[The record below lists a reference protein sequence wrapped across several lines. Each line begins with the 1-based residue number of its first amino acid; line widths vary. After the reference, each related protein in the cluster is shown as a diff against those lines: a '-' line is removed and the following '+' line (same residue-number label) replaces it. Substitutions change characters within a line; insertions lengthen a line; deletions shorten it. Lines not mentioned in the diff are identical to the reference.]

1 MCVELN
7 NLYNWMEKDGTY
19 DPELLESGTRIYDP
33 DNPPDDLIYTDC
45 FNIYIEMSLSED
57 ADADDDYSAILSSE
71 TITS

>member
-1 MCVELN
+1 
-7 NLYNWMEKDGTY
+7 MEKDWTY

-57 ADADDDYSAILSSE
+57 ADDDDD
-71 TITS
+71 